1 MTRADVRG
9 PPRQQPELPRALCR
23 WRDAVRAFQAA
34 ALAEELG
41 EMDDAGSAALWEA
54 LQEAEQVLLDHAEAI
69 SPYQPSRPGGEAT
82 DP

>member
-1 MTRADVRG
+1 M
-9 PPRQQPELPRALCR
+9 
-23 WRDAVRAFQAA
+23 RAFQAA

-41 EMDDAGSAALWEA
+41 ETDDAGSTALWEA

-69 SPYQPSRPGGEAT
+69 SPYRPSPPGGEVT